1 MEQVEHKINKDKK
14 MLNLYL
20 FNNYNLK
27 DLKWR

>member
-1 MEQVEHKINKDKK
+1 LTNLINKDKK

-27 DLKWR
+27 DLKWL